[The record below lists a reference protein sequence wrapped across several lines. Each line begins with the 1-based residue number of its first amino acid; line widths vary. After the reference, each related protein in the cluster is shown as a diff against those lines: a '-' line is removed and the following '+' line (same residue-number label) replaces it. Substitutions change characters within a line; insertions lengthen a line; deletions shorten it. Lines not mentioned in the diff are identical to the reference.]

1 MKSASGEVKKK
12 TVRKSQMTN
21 KLALGF
27 AAQGDRVIAADV
39 DEAAAEATTRVLTWS
54 APHHRGWGRVGVRF
68 GSTGRN

>member
-1 MKSASGEVKKK
+1 
-12 TVRKSQMTN
+12 MTN
-21 KLALGF
+21 KLAVVTGAGSGIGKAIALGF

>member
-1 MKSASGEVKKK
+1 MKSASGEAKKK
-12 TVRKSQMTN
+12 TVSKSQMTN

-27 AAQGDRVIAADV
+27 AAQDDRVIAADV